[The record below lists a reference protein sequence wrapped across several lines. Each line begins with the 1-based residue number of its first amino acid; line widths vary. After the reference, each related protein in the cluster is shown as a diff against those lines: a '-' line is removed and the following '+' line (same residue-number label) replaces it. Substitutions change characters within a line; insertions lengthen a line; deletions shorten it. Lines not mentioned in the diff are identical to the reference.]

1 MPPALHPLIVH
12 FPFALLT
19 LSVLAQWAGLWR
31 RNPGL
36 STFAWWTQVWG
47 TIGLALAVGTGL
59 LAKSTVKIPEAALA
73 LISTHEQLAF
83 LSASAFA
90 ILFFWRI
97 PSSPGLP
104 KGYELL
110 FLVVF
115 TVAVGVMLAGAWF
128 GGEMVYRFGVGV
140 SRTGLQ

>member
-1 MPPALHPLIVH
+1 
-12 FPFALLT
+12 
-19 LSVLAQWAGLWR
+19 
-31 RNPGL
+31 
-36 STFAWWTQVWG
+36 VWG

-59 LAKSTVKIPEAALA
+59 LAKSTVNIPEAALA